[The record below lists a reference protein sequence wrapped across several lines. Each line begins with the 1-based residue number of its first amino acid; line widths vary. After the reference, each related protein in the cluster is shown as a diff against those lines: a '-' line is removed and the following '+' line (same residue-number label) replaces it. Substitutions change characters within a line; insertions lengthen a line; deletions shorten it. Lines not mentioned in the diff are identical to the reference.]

1 MKEYKDLIGKVIV
14 AAAIVVAAWMIANAV
29 TAAGGTIGSQ
39 IASALNNVAG
49 QIN

>member
-1 MKEYKDLIGKVIV
+1 MKEYQDLIGKVIV
-14 AAAIVVAAWMIANAV
+14 AAAIVAAAWMIANAV

-39 IASALNNVAG
+39 IASALNNVAV

>member
-1 MKEYKDLIGKVIV
+1 MKEYQDLIGKVIV

-29 TAAGGTIGSQ
+29 TASGGTIGSQ